1 MLGPWLVHIIQG
13 AFGMLVKVYPV
24 RKTGDVGSQPH
35 FMQVRGQIRLMTL
48 EIVPHTNTIFPQLH
62 NQSFKVG
69 HRTLNPNLKHKQK
82 PTASEPYI
90 QPVNPV

>member
-48 EIVPHTNTIFPQLH
+48 EIVPHANTIFPELH

-69 HRTLNPNLKHKQK
+69 QSNPK
-82 PTASEPYI
+82 PQFKTKTKTYCI
-90 QPVNPV
+90 